1 MPSIDRFSKRLAI
14 VVAVGLGLLLAWRG
28 IDLILLGVGAAVVAS
43 IIRAIADP
51 VAAHT
56 PLPTSVAVIAA
67 VLLIVVALGGAILLF
82 GFQIGS
88 QLQDVVSR
96 APEAWRRLKTW
107 IAHEPFGQELLQ
119 AFGRLPGAHG
129 HGLASRVS
137 GWAMS
142 IADVVT
148 NLILVAVSGAYL
160 AAKPGTYRKG
170 LMTLLPDS
178 AQDAAG
184 AVLDRASAAL
194 RGWLKAQAISMALV
208 GVLSGVGLWLAGVP
222 SPVALG
228 LLAGLAEFIPLAGPP
243 LAAIPA
249 VLMGLTVGTA
259 TAGWSLV
266 VFVIVQQ
273 LESNAIT
280 PLVQKKVVDIPPL
293 VTLFA
298 LAFAGLLFGALGVV
312 LAGPLTVLIFVA
324 VRELYVRRILKRGDG
339 RSAESA

>member
-1 MPSIDRFSKRLAI
+1 
-14 VVAVGLGLLLAWRG
+14 
-28 IDLILLGVGAAVVAS
+28 
-43 IIRAIADP
+43 
-51 VAAHT
+51 
-56 PLPTSVAVIAA
+56 
-67 VLLIVVALGGAILLF
+67 
-82 GFQIGS
+82 
-88 QLQDVVSR
+88 
-96 APEAWRRLKTW
+96 
-107 IAHEPFGQELLQ
+107 
-119 AFGRLPGAHG
+119 
-129 HGLASRVS
+129 
-137 GWAMS
+137 
-142 IADVVT
+142 VVT
-148 NLILVAVSGAYL
+148 NLILVAVSGTYL

-184 AVLDRASAAL
+184 AFLDRASAAL

-208 GVLSGVGLWLAGVP
+208 GVLSGLGLWLAGVP

-280 PLVQKKVVDIPPL
+280 PLVQKKVIDIPPL

-324 VRELYVRRILKRGDG
+324 VRELYVRRILKRDAGG
-339 RSAESA
+339 GSAEPA